1 MKKTIAML
9 FLLVIVFSFT
19 GCSRNKAFNDFEVGN
34 TVQKDSDIKCIKVAD
49 RYCLVKGDH
58 RTELFVLEDSVLSV
72 PISELENDFS
82 IPWVYEYDGVIS
94 GVFSR
99 AFYGN
104 DEIVFEY
111 LDENGTAKYVSYS
124 FDGAERHYFDSADLV
139 EKAIKSYTRIQLSNE
154 SYAEYRY
161 NMYCTGNKDDL
172 NTFLKR
178 LKNVC
183 KNDDEFIGYVNKEYA
198 MYWLRAEGCYRWSLD
213 AKESDSERKNSS
225 KISLDGLVEMSKGLE
240 IDIQIIGYC
249 DMLEMR
255 ERARVING
263 EITTW
268 EKEFFPKS
276 FDFDIFLIH

>member
-34 TVQKDSDIKCIKVAD
+34 TVQKDSDIKCIKVAS
-49 RYCLVKGDH
+49 RYCLVKGNH
-58 RTELFVLEDSVLSV
+58 RTELFVLDDSILDV
-72 PISELENDFS
+72 PISELEEEFR
-82 IPWVYEYDGVIS
+82 IPWIYEYEGVIS

-111 LDENGTAKYVSYS
+111 LDENGTAKYVAYS
-124 FDGAERHYFDSADLV
+124 FDAAERHYYDGVDSVKESIESYDR
-139 EKAIKSYTRIQLSNE
+139 IKLNNE
-154 SYAEYRY
+154 SFAEYRY

-178 LKNVC
+178 LENVC
-183 KNDDEFIGYVNKEYA
+183 KKDDEYLGFVNKSNA
-198 MYWLRAEGCYRWSLD
+198 QYWLRAEGCYRWSLD
-213 AKESDSERKNSS
+213 IKNSS
-225 KISLDGLVEMSKGLE
+225 LKGKKLNQISLSGLVEMLKDLE
-240 IDIQIIGYC
+240 IDVQIIGYC

-255 ERARVING
+255 ERARIING
-263 EITTW
+263 EITIW
-268 EKEFFPKS
+268 EREFFPKS
-276 FDFDIFLIH
+276 FDFDIFLID